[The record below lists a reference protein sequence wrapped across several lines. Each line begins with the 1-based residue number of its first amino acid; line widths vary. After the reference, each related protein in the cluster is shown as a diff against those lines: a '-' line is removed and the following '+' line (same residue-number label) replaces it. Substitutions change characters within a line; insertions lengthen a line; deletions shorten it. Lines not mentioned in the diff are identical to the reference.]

1 MDDQHVGVALGL
13 LGGGVVTVLVLYLV
27 TALQNGVSLSPERA
41 LVVALVAV
49 GLFVVGIGLGSAQ
62 TANKLDSDWPS
73 PSARDWGP
81 ARTLCCIPSV
91 SRTLLLTAGRSVA
104 KPLCIAGGT
113 SVGWLVDRRGSS
125 VMLGAF
131 E

>member
-62 TANKLDSDWPS
+62 TANK
-73 PSARDWGP
+73 
-81 ARTLCCIPSV
+81 
-91 SRTLLLTAGRSVA
+91 
-104 KPLCIAGGT
+104 
-113 SVGWLVDRRGSS
+113 
-125 VMLGAF
+125 
-131 E
+131 